1 LTWACYLLATH
12 RNAQH
17 RIAKEVS
24 EATENGCLAPEHVSK
39 LPWTT
44 AVVKEALR
52 LYPPIWSMGR
62 KVSQDTFLAGQPLR
76 RDTDVWI
83 CLYHLHRDERWFSEP
98 DRFMPE
104 RWIEQPPPKPFTYL
118 PFGIGPRVCIGQH
131 FAIAEAILALA
142 SIVSRFGLTAPTGQ
156 IITPSAWI
164 TLRPKQPVMLQLSE
178 RETPSQHESL
188 NRQKDKVADP
198 LATSHSPS
206 HL

>member
-1 LTWACYLLATH
+1 
-12 RNAQH
+12 
-17 RIAKEVS
+17 
-24 EATENGCLAPEHVSK
+24 
-39 LPWTT
+39 
-44 AVVKEALR
+44 
-52 LYPPIWSMGR
+52 
-62 KVSQDTFLAGQPLR
+62 
-76 RDTDVWI
+76 
-83 CLYHLHRDERWFSEP
+83 
-98 DRFMPE
+98 
-104 RWIEQPPPKPFTYL
+104 
-118 PFGIGPRVCIGQH
+118 VCIGQH